1 MDKLI
6 GWVDGMNAPKALI
19 DGDGCDRCD
28 TLCDGECWKC
38 SLQKIYDR
46 LAEYEAIGTVEE
58 FERLSEG
65 VDEVTSVSINPGE
78 MRTTFDFGL
87 TINFKNPISYREAQ
101 KKVQS
106 ALNSLLK

>member
-6 GWVDGMNAPKALI
+6 GWVDGMNAPKTLI

-38 SLQKIYDR
+38 PLKKICDR
-46 LAEYEAIGTVEE
+46 LAEYEANGRVEE
-58 FERLSEG
+58 VERLSEG

-101 KKVQS
+101 EKVQS

>member
-1 MDKLI
+1 M
-6 GWVDGMNAPKALI
+6 
-19 DGDGCDRCD
+19 
-28 TLCDGECWKC
+28 
-38 SLQKIYDR
+38 QKIYDR
-46 LAEYEAIGTVEE
+46 LAEYEEIGTVEE

-101 KKVQS
+101 EKVQS

>member
-58 FERLSEG
+58 FERLSKG
-65 VDEVTSVSINPGE
+65 GDEVTSVSINPGE

-101 KKVQS
+101 EKVQS